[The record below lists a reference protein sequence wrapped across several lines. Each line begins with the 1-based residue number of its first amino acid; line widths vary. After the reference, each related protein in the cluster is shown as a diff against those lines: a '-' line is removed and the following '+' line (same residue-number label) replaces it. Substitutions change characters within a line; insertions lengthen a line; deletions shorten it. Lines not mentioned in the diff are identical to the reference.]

1 MMEQWIMAFV
11 ATLLLTVSIG
21 IFILIVW
28 LVSEILEWL
37 NPKNLYTI
45 KKVICWIFWI
55 VVYLVLMTM
64 MIWTLL

>member
-1 MMEQWIMAFV
+1 MEQWVMAFV

-37 NPKNLYTI
+37 NLKNLHTI

-55 VVYLVLMTM
+55 VVYLVIMTM
-64 MIWTLL
+64 MFWTLL

>member
-1 MMEQWIMAFV
+1 MEQWIMAFV

-21 IFILIVW
+21 IFILLIW

-37 NPKNLYTI
+37 NLQKLYTI

-55 VVYLVLMTM
+55 VLYLVLMTM
-64 MIWTLL
+64 MFWTLL

>member
-1 MMEQWIMAFV
+1 MEQWIMAFV

-21 IFILIVW
+21 IFILLVW

-37 NPKNLYTI
+37 NLRNLYTI

-55 VVYLVLMTM
+55 VVYLVIMTM
-64 MIWTLL
+64 MFWTLL

>member
-1 MMEQWIMAFV
+1 MEQWIMAFV

-37 NPKNLYTI
+37 NLKNLYTI

-55 VVYLVLMTM
+55 VVYLALMTM
-64 MIWTLL
+64 MFWTLL

>member
-1 MMEQWIMAFV
+1 MEQWLMAFV

-21 IFILIVW
+21 IFILLVW
-28 LVSEILEWL
+28 LASGILEWL
-37 NPKNLYTI
+37 NLKNLYTI

-64 MIWTLL
+64 MFWTLL

>member
-37 NPKNLYTI
+37 NLKNLYTI

-55 VVYLVLMTM
+55 VVYLVIMTM
-64 MIWTLL
+64 MFWTLL

>member
-1 MMEQWIMAFV
+1 MEQWIMAFV

-37 NPKNLYTI
+37 NLKNLYTI

-64 MIWTLL
+64 MFWTLL

>member
-1 MMEQWIMAFV
+1 MEQWIMAFV

-21 IFILIVW
+21 IFILLIW

-37 NPKNLYTI
+37 NLQKLYTI

-64 MIWTLL
+64 MFWTLL